1 MLCQKGRFVA
11 DSGNPNEN
19 IPSTDAG
26 VSSEAASAS
35 YDASAITVLEGLD
48 AVRKR
53 PGMYI
58 GSTGE
63 RGLHHLVYEVVDNS
77 VDEALAGYADTI
89 DVTILADG
97 GVRVVDN
104 GRGIPVG
111 IVPSEG
117 KPAVEVVLTV
127 LHAGGKFGGG
137 GYAVSGGLHGVG
149 VSVVNALSTKVAV
162 EVKTDGHRWTQDY
175 KMGVPTAPLAQHE
188 ATEETGTSV
197 TFWADPEIFETTEY
211 SFETLSR
218 RFQEMAFLNKGLTIR
233 LTDERE
239 SAKATSG
246 ADEAGADEKA
256 EVKTVTYHYEGGIV
270 DFVKYLNSRK
280 GDAVHP
286 TVVSLEAE
294 DKDKSLS
301 LEVAM
306 QWNSGY
312 SEGVYS
318 FANII
323 HTHEGGTHEEGFR
336 AALTSLINKYARD
349 KKLLREKDDNLTGDD
364 IREGLTAIISVKL
377 SEPQFE
383 GQTKTKLGN
392 TEAKTF
398 VQKAVYEHLNDW
410 LDRNPVEA
418 ADIVRKGIQAAT
430 ARVAARKA
438 RDLTRRK
445 GLLETAS
452 LPGKLADCQSNDPAK
467 CEIFIVE
474 GDSAGG
480 SAKSGRNPQYQ
491 AILPIRGKILNVEK
505 ARIDKILQNQEIQ
518 ALISAFGTGV
528 HEDFDIEKL
537 RYHKIILMA
546 DADVDG
552 QHISTLLL
560 TFLFRFMRPLVEAGH
575 VYLSRPPLYKIKWG
589 RDDVEYA
596 YSDRE
601 RDALIE
607 MGRQRGKRVREDSIQ
622 RFQGSRRDE
631 RRGAAR
637 DHHGPGAPRPR
648 PGHPGRRR
656 PGRRPVLGPHGRGRR
671 GPPPVH
677 PAQRQGTSASSTSES
692 VSADR
697 TRKDLHQQW
706 PTRTL
711 PSPLK
716 RAANSR
722 CVSSPSG
729 SRRRC
734 SARTWTTRCPSSC
747 PARARR
753 P

>member
-19 IPSTDAG
+19 NQYT
-26 VSSEAASAS
+26 ASN
-35 YDASAITVLEGLD
+35 IQVLEGLD

-63 RGLHHLVYEVVDNS
+63 RGLHHMVQEVVDNS
-77 VDEALAGYADTI
+77 VDEALAGHADTI

-97 GVRVVDN
+97 AVRVVDN

-111 IVPSEG
+111 IVASEG

-149 VSVVNALSTKVAV
+149 VSVVNALSTKISV
-162 EVKTDGHRWTQDY
+162 EIKTDGHRWTQDY

-188 ATEETGTSV
+188 ATDETGTSV
-197 TFWADPEIFETTEY
+197 TFWADPDIFETTEY
-211 SFETLSR
+211 SFETLAR
-218 RFQEMAFLNKGLTIR
+218 RFQEMAFLNKGLTLT

-239 SAKATSG
+239 SAKATVG
-246 ADEAGADEKA
+246 ADDPEAEAA
-256 EVKTVTYHYEGGIV
+256 EPTARTVEYHYEGGIV

-280 GDAVHP
+280 GELIHP
-286 TVVSLEAE
+286 TVIDLEAE
-294 DKDKSLS
+294 DKDKALS

-418 ADIVRKGIQAAT
+418 ADIIRKSIQAAT

-445 GLLETAS
+445 GLLESAS
-452 LPGKLADCQSNDPAK
+452 LPGKLSDCQSNDPAK

-480 SAKSGRNPQYQ
+480 SAKSGRNPMYQ

-505 ARIDKILQNQEIQ
+505 ARIDKILQNTEVQ

-552 QHISTLLL
+552 QHINTLLL

-589 RDDVEYA
+589 RDDFEYA

-601 RDALIE
+601 RDALVE
-607 MGRQRGKRVREDSIQ
+607 LGKQSGKRIKEDSIQ
-622 RFQGSRRDE
+622 RFKGLGEMNAEELRVTTMDVEHR
-631 RRGAAR
+631 
-637 DHHGPGAPRPR
+637 
-648 PGHPGRRR
+648 
-656 PGRRPVLGPHGRGRR
+656 VLGQ
-671 GPPPVH
+671 VTLDDA
-677 PAQRQGTSASSTSES
+677 AQADDLFS
-692 VSADR
+692 VLMGED
-697 TRKDLHQQW
+697 
-706 PTRTL
+706 
-711 PSPLK
+711 
-716 RAANSR
+716 
-722 CVSSPSG
+722 VE
-729 SRRRC
+729 
-734 SARTWTTRCPSSC
+734 
-747 PARARR
+747 ARR
-753 P
+753 SFIQRNAKDVRFLDI

>member
-11 DSGNPNEN
+11 DSGNPNE
-19 IPSTDAG
+19 IHPS
-26 VSSEAASAS
+26 AADGPAAPAPGAA
-35 YDASAITVLEGLD
+35 YDGSAITVLEGLD

-77 VDEALAGYADTI
+77 VDEALAGHADTI
-89 DVTILADG
+89 NVTILPDG

-104 GRGIPVG
+104 GRGIPVD

-162 EVKTDGHRWTQDY
+162 EVKREGSRWTQDY
-175 KMGVPTAPLAQHE
+175 KMGVPTAPLQRNE
-188 ATEETGTSV
+188 EVSETGTSV
-197 TFWADPEIFETTEY
+197 TFWADGDIFETLEY

-218 RFQEMAFLNKGLTIR
+218 RFQEMAFLNKGLTIS
-233 LTDERE
+233 LTDERPEHADVENE
-239 SAKATSG
+239 SRPRS
-246 ADEAGADEKA
+246 
-256 EVKTVTYHYEGGIV
+256 VTYHYEGGIV

-280 GDAVHP
+280 GEPVHP
-286 TVVSLEAE
+286 SVIDIDAE
-294 DKDKSLS
+294 DKERLLS
-301 LEVAM
+301 VEVAM
-306 QWNSGY
+306 QWNTQY

-318 FANII
+318 FANTI

-336 AALTSLINKYARD
+336 AALTTLVNKYARE
-349 KKLLREKDDNLTGDD
+349 KKLLREKDDNLTGED

-377 SEPQFE
+377 GEPQFE

-398 VQKAVYEHLNDW
+398 VQKVVHEHLTDW
-410 LDRNPVEA
+410 LDRNPNEA
-418 ADIVRKGIQAAT
+418 ADIIRKSIQAAT

-452 LPGKLADCQSNDPAK
+452 LPGKLSDCQSNDPSK

-528 HEDFDIEKL
+528 HEDFDISKL

-552 QHISTLLL
+552 QHINTLLL

-589 RDDVEYA
+589 RDDFEYA
-596 YSDRE
+596 YSDSE

-607 MGRQRGKRVREDSIQ
+607 LGRQNGKRVREDSIQ
-622 RFQGSRRDE
+622 RFKGLGEMNAEELRVTTMDV
-631 RRGAAR
+631 
-637 DHHGPGAPRPR
+637 DHR
-648 PGHPGRRR
+648 
-656 PGRRPVLGPHGRGRR
+656 VLGQ
-671 GPPPVH
+671 VTLDD
-677 PAQRQGTSASSTSES
+677 AALADDLFS
-692 VSADR
+692 VLMGED
-697 TRKDLHQQW
+697 
-706 PTRTL
+706 
-711 PSPLK
+711 
-716 RAANSR
+716 
-722 CVSSPSG
+722 VE
-729 SRRRC
+729 
-734 SARTWTTRCPSSC
+734 
-747 PARARR
+747 ARR
-753 P
+753 SFIQRNAKDVRFLDI